1 MLDSA
6 AEITLED
13 LHGIIDDLADLR
25 VHGRIAQVGAVATHI
40 PAISPS
46 AAARQSK
53 PAAGRLSLSRS
64 SGPAMIRRTGCANGA
79 AGAGSKKGCRAG
91 QPCGLPRW
99 SASHWRAQ
107 LAPGCCPVTAAVAP

>member
-25 VHGRIAQVGAVATHI
+25 VHGRIAQVGAVATRI

-79 AGAGSKKGCRAG
+79 AGAGSKKVCRA
-91 QPCGLPRW
+91 RD
-99 SASHWRAQ
+99 SRA
-107 LAPGCCPVTAAVAP
+107 APSVVSFALERTACTGCCPVTAAVAP